1 VEQQRDAIEKA
12 SRELSEKEKENMRLQ
27 MPIEDLKTDISK
39 KEEELMNGEEVL
51 ES

>member
-1 VEQQRDAIEKA
+1 
-12 SRELSEKEKENMRLQ
+12 